1 MIGKTLET
9 KKWYILTTKILQGKA
24 KHAMMYTHFSD
35 VHIYCTITL
44 LF

>member
-9 KKWYILTTKILQGKA
+9 KKWYILTTKIQGKA